1 VTEQIYLNSS
11 IYAEGSS
18 SSAAVVIIYAPTNA
32 KAIAGERQY
41 EQHALQHLVALSST
55 PDQPDLRD
63 DADKGQGGG
72 GGPDRRPLEVQS
84 GRVVWGSRAVW
95 VTGYTVTERQRLE
108 LGQLRIRHYVGCFA
122 VTRRR

>member
-32 KAIAGERQY
+32 KAIVGERQY

-63 DADKGQGGG
+63 NADKEQGGG

-95 VTGYTVTERQRLE
+95 VHGDSTATLE